1 MMRYGRLVMLV
12 AVAVA
17 ASACGSLGTGQLATI
32 ISNFS
37 DGIGDTAGGAPPTV
51 YDITQVVTRR
61 IDNAPHGSYDML
73 QVEIGFLQLVLLSP
87 PGSSGDVAGTQLQF
101 GLIFNTDQNNST
113 GGTWGCDA
121 LGIYSG
127 VEYFVDST
135 FISGRLFDGSYAI
148 RQNVSG
154 FPLTGEASV
163 STAGTTLTVQVPL
176 AALGNDD
183 GATFMGV
190 WAGNRNGGT
199 PNTTDCAPTPSSYI
213 VTRESTRTPFSGP
226 RPAP

>member
-1 MMRYGRLVMLV
+1 MVRHGRLVMLV
-12 AVAVA
+12 AA
-17 ASACGSLGTGQLATI
+17 ALAATSCGSPGTSST
-32 ISNFS
+32 FT

-51 YDITQVVTRR
+51 YDITRVVTRR
-61 IDNAPHGSYDML
+61 IGNPPISSDDML
-73 QVEIGFLQLVLLSP
+73 QVEIGFLQFVLLSP

-101 GLIFNTDQNNST
+101 GLIFNTDQNTST
-113 GGTWGCDA
+113 GGTWGCDV
-121 LGIYSG
+121 LGIYAG

-148 RQNVSG
+148 RQNVAG
-154 FPLTGEASV
+154 FPLTGQASV
-163 STAGTTLTVQVPL
+163 STAGSTLIVQVPL

-183 GATFMGV
+183 GATSMGV

-199 PNTTDCAPTPSSYI
+199 PNTTDCAPTPSQYI
-213 VTRESTRTPFSGP
+213 MTRERSPFSGP